1 MLMLVTKNC
10 GVSSSRIVK
19 CYKYMILILSNQVWL
34 LDSSITDTWVLIT
47 NTYISTKRFEYPTQE
62 IGTME
67 SNILGTIPDNIEERA
82 RFAYWGVFL
91 LRMAMTVNPLPPIYA
106 SLYMVQLYAI
116 PPGGNGFIAMDN
128 L

>member
-1 MLMLVTKNC
+1 
-10 GVSSSRIVK
+10 
-19 CYKYMILILSNQVWL
+19 
-34 LDSSITDTWVLIT
+34 
-47 NTYISTKRFEYPTQE
+47 
-62 IGTME
+62 ME

-91 LRMAMTVNPLPPIYA
+91 LPMAMTVNPLPPIYA